1 MKVNNEHSNTFE
13 TEILK
18 VSRRGPRYPENTE
31 FGNFEFSLLFWN
43 RVR

>member
-1 MKVNNEHSNTFE
+1 MKVNKKHSNTFE
-13 TEILK
+13 IEILK

-31 FGNFEFSLLFWN
+31 LIEFSLLFWN